1 MRIGV
6 AACATSISDGTGLM
20 IFSNFFPGKLVALIV
35 AANRALEETFLLFL
49 FANNKTLRDV
59 VVLVDDDD
67 VPQQTPLVRDDFA
80 ILNTACCA
88 LMYFSTK
95 KKTKENGRFIKSR
108 EKGVIFVGAIHDDL
122 KER

>member
-35 AANRALEETFLLFL
+35 AANRVVEETLFLFL
-49 FANNKTLRDV
+49 FANNKTLRGV
-59 VVLVDDDD
+59 VVLVDDD
-67 VPQQTPLVRDDFA
+67 VPQQTPLVKDDFA

-88 LMYFSTK
+88 LMYF
-95 KKTKENGRFIKSR
+95 
-108 EKGVIFVGAIHDDL
+108 
-122 KER
+122 

>member
-1 MRIGV
+1 
-6 AACATSISDGTGLM
+6 M

>member
-35 AANRALEETFLLFL
+35 AANNRVVEETLLLFL

-59 VVLVDDDD
+59 LVDDD
-67 VPQQTPLVRDDFA
+67 VPQQTPLVKDDFA

-88 LMYFSTK
+88 LMYF
-95 KKTKENGRFIKSR
+95 
-108 EKGVIFVGAIHDDL
+108 
-122 KER
+122 

>member
-1 MRIGV
+1 MEILHCSKMFAMRIGV

-35 AANRALEETFLLFL
+35 AANNRVVEETLLLFL

-59 VVLVDDDD
+59 LVDDD
-67 VPQQTPLVRDDFA
+67 VPQQTPLVKDDFA

-88 LMYFSTK
+88 LMYF
-95 KKTKENGRFIKSR
+95 
-108 EKGVIFVGAIHDDL
+108 
-122 KER
+122 